1 MFSKPKLISIGL
13 LLAILLFSLIFSSN
27 VEGLENASIS
37 EKDAID
43 IVNKDAPKSKLSE
56 LEMQPQLQASGVQAS
71 GVQASGVQASGV
83 QASGVQA
90 SDQKASDQKASGV
103 QASGVQASGQKAL
116 EFDGIVLGKN
126 KPLSVANITNTLQN
140 NPGVQKLIS
149 NKGL

>member
-1 MFSKPKLISIGL
+1 
-13 LLAILLFSLIFSSN
+13 
-27 VEGLENASIS
+27 
-37 EKDAID
+37 
-43 IVNKDAPKSKLSE
+43 
-56 LEMQPQLQASGVQAS
+56 MQVQLQASGVQAS

-83 QASGVQA
+83 QAS
-90 SDQKASDQKASGV
+90 D
-103 QASGVQASGQKAL
+103 QKAL

>member
-56 LEMQPQLQASGVQAS
+56 LEMQVQLQASGVQAS
-71 GVQASGVQASGV
+71 GVQAS
-83 QASGVQA
+83 
-90 SDQKASDQKASGV
+90 D
-103 QASGVQASGQKAL
+103 QKAL

>member
-13 LLAILLFSLIFSSN
+13 LLAILLVSLVFSSY

-56 LEMQPQLQASGVQAS
+56 LELQLQASE
-71 GVQASGVQASGV
+71 
-83 QASGVQA
+83 
-90 SDQKASDQKASGV
+90 QKASDQKASE
-103 QASGVQASGQKAL
+103 QKASEQKASGVQASEQKASDQKAL

>member
-56 LEMQPQLQASGVQAS
+56 LEMQPQLQLQL
-71 GVQASGVQASGV
+71 QASGV

-90 SDQKASDQKASGV
+90 SDQK
-103 QASGVQASGQKAL
+103 ASGVQASGQKAL

>member
-13 LLAILLFSLIFSSN
+13 LLAILLFSLVFSSY

-56 LEMQPQLQASGVQAS
+56 LEMQVQLQASGVQAS

-83 QASGVQA
+83 QAS
-90 SDQKASDQKASGV
+90 D
-103 QASGVQASGQKAL
+103 QKAL